1 MIWNDGL
8 EHVCTSSF
16 LVLRLARY
24 SQLDCLKRQVGGLL
38 HSIGY
43 VLPKDE
49 SEQEIFMKMRGPT
62 VALSENPLRASARL
76 DAGMVQMLSLMLDD
90 GSQPV
95 TLELRD
101 FGIWAVT
108 EDGVRMFIGSME
120 KRPEAPDMPR
130 PS

>member
-1 MIWNDGL
+1 
-8 EHVCTSSF
+8 
-16 LVLRLARY
+16 
-24 SQLDCLKRQVGGLL
+24 
-38 HSIGY
+38 
-43 VLPKDE
+43 
-49 SEQEIFMKMRGPT
+49 MKMRGPT
-62 VALSENPLRASARL
+62 GALSENPLRASAKL

-120 KRPEAPDMPR
+120 KRPEVPDMPR

>member
-1 MIWNDGL
+1 MIRNDGL
-8 EHVCTSSF
+8 EHRGTSSF
-16 LVLRLARY
+16 LVFRLARY
-24 SQLDCLKRQVGGLL
+24 SQLACLKRQVGSLL
-38 HSIGY
+38 RSIGY
-43 VLPKDE
+43 VLPKHE
-49 SEQEIFMKMRGPT
+49 SEQEIFMKMCGPT
-62 VALSENPLRASARL
+62 VALSENPLRASAKL
-76 DAGMVQMLSLMLDD
+76 DAGMVQTLSLMLDD

-120 KRPEAPDMPR
+120 KRPDAPDIPR